1 MGFLL
6 QTMEQNKQNGT
17 SIIQR
22 GIYKGALSMR
32 ILQRGIKSLKGLLQV
47 GKTTVYLSGDIVR
60 LPSGQEAEV
69 IEQRG
74 GKVDVYNEKQMQ
86 LDTFYAS
93 ELVLLEAV
101 DSLYADSYYD
111 DSDTITT
118 DSYYDSRA
126 NYGKQTTMPG
136 LQPTKQ
142 PYKKYYPKVVPCGHN
157 RDKFQLRNGEVI
169 YLSSRSGSLK
179 KEDRPDIT
187 MGCYLDDTWMKAR
200 VMFTSDFRPDNNFSQ
215 LFKENDYPYIIVNW
229 SDMGVVPLTDFSEIV
244 AWCMTQ
250 IKHGE
255 KLDIACVGG
264 HGRTGTLLAGILLL
278 QNYTADEAIDKVR
291 KEHCNRAIETVAQ
304 EQLIKQYY
312 NALTK
317 VRKERADE
325 PTVSK

>member
-1 MGFLL
+1 
-6 QTMEQNKQNGT
+6 
-17 SIIQR
+17 
-22 GIYKGALSMR
+22 MR
-32 ILQRGIKSLKGLLQV
+32 ILQQGINNLKGLLQV

-60 LPSGQEAEV
+60 LPNGQEAEV

-74 GKVDVYNEKQMQ
+74 NRVDVYNEKQMQ
-86 LDTFYAS
+86 LDTFYTK

-101 DSLYADSYYD
+101 DSLIADTSD
-111 DSDTITT
+111 DF
-118 DSYYDSRA
+118 YG
-126 NYGKQTTMPG
+126 YGKQTTMPG
-136 LQPTKQ
+136 FQLTKQ
-142 PYKKYYPKVVPCGHN
+142 SHKKYYPKVVPCGHN
-157 RDKFQLRNGEVI
+157 RDKFQLRNGETV

-179 KEDRPDIT
+179 KDDRPEVT

-215 LFKENDYPYIIVNW
+215 LFQENDYPYIVINW
-229 SDMGVVPLTDFSEIV
+229 SDMGVIPLTDFSEIV

-255 KLDIACVGG
+255 QLDIACVGG
-264 HGRTGTLLAGILLL
+264 HGRTGTLLAGILVF
-278 QNYTADEAIDKVR
+278 QNYTADEAIEKVR
-291 KEHCNRAIETVAQ
+291 KDHCNKAIETIAQ

>member
-1 MGFLL
+1 
-6 QTMEQNKQNGT
+6 
-17 SIIQR
+17 
-22 GIYKGALSMR
+22 
-32 ILQRGIKSLKGLLQV
+32 
-47 GKTTVYLSGDIVR
+47 
-60 LPSGQEAEV
+60 
-69 IEQRG
+69 
-74 GKVDVYNEKQMQ
+74 
-86 LDTFYAS
+86 
-93 ELVLLEAV
+93 
-101 DSLYADSYYD
+101 
-111 DSDTITT
+111 
-118 DSYYDSRA
+118 
-126 NYGKQTTMPG
+126 
-136 LQPTKQ
+136 
-142 PYKKYYPKVVPCGHN
+142 
-157 RDKFQLRNGEVI
+157 
-169 YLSSRSGSLK
+169 
-179 KEDRPDIT
+179 
-187 MGCYLDDTWMKAR
+187 MGCYLDDAWMKAR

-215 LFKENDYPYIIVNW
+215 VFKENDYPYIIVNW

-264 HGRTGTLLAGILLL
+264 HGRTGTLLAGILVF

>member
-1 MGFLL
+1 
-6 QTMEQNKQNGT
+6 
-17 SIIQR
+17 
-22 GIYKGALSMR
+22 MR
-32 ILQRGIKSLKGLLQV
+32 ILQRGINNLKGLLQV

-74 GKVDVYNEKQMQ
+74 NKVDVYNEKQMQ
-86 LDTFYAS
+86 LDTFYTK

-101 DSLYADSYYD
+101 DSLIGDTSD
-111 DSDTITT
+111 DF
-118 DSYYDSRA
+118 YG
-126 NYGKQTTMPG
+126 YGKQTTMPG
-136 LQPTKQ
+136 FQSTKQ
-142 PYKKYYPKVVPCGHN
+142 PHKKYYPKVVPCGHN
-157 RDKFQLRNGEVI
+157 RDKFQLRNGETV

-179 KEDRPDIT
+179 KGDRPEVT
-187 MGCYLDDTWMKAR
+187 MGCYLDDAWMKAR

-215 LFKENDYPYIIVNW
+215 LFQENDYPYIVINW
-229 SDMGVVPLTDFSEIV
+229 SDMGVLPLTDFSEIV

-264 HGRTGTLLAGILLL
+264 HGRTGTLLAGILVF
-278 QNYTADEAIDKVR
+278 QNYTADEAIEKVR

-312 NALTK
+312 NVLTK